1 MCIIMTKLKSKIDFK
16 ALLKVAEVTAEHVQQ
31 FPKTIQNEQWKL
43 DSFLVRALR
52 YSSVHCKG
60 EDKFRFYN

>member
-1 MCIIMTKLKSKIDFK
+1 MYIIMTKKKDFK
-16 ALLKVAEVTAEHVQQ
+16 GLLKVAEVTAECIQQ
-31 FPKTIQNEQWKL
+31 FPKTIQNEQWKP
-43 DSFLVRALR
+43 DSFLVRVLR